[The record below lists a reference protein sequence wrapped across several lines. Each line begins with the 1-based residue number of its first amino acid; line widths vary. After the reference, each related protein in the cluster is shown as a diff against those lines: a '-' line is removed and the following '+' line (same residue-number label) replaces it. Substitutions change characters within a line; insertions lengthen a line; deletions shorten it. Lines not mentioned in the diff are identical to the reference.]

1 MMFIE
6 RREETKSASVV
17 FVALPLIKMI
27 GAKSLLIILMLH
39 QSFLIVS
46 RTGVLVRR
54 DMNENLRKSEEQE
67 R

>member
-39 QSFLIVS
+39 QSFLIES

-54 DMNENLRKSEEQE
+54 I
-67 R
+67 